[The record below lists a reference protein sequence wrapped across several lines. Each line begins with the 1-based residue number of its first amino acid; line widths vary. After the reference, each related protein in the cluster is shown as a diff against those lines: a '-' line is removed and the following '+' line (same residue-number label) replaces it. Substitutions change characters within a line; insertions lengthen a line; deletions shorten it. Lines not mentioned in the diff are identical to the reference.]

1 MTCKGICVRYKAQKP
16 VGTGR
21 YASGQRRCQIC
32 EIFIKW
38 EGLWCP
44 CCGYRLRT
52 KPRNLKYKAK
62 LRARVE
68 ADSAEAETN
77 SIAAMEQELAAD
89 NEIEA
94 KAKARKAKATKAK
107 ATKAKASTAKTSK
120 GKAKTACQFCG
131 KLFVFIDKHE
141 NKCKKNPQYEAIAI
155 KT

>member
-1 MTCKGICVRYKAQKP
+1 MTCKGICTRYKAQKP

-68 ADSAEAETN
+68 ANAAEAQANT
-77 SIAAMEQELAAD
+77 AA
-89 NEIEA
+89 A
-94 KAKARKAKATKAK
+94 KKTATKSK
-107 ATKAKASTAKTSK
+107 KTKGEKTP
-120 GKAKTACQFCG
+120 CEYCG
-131 KLFVFIDKHE
+131 KLFVYPRRHAK
-141 NKCKKNPQYEAIAI
+141 NCKVNPNVTA
-155 KT
+155 